1 MPKRVHLSDG
11 DREWTAE
18 VTASDVTLAGE
29 DHAFVVHP
37 EDDGRFRV
45 ESADSPVTGIAATSG
60 DVVWV
65 AIEGE
70 VFEFRAV
77 TGSGRRGRPSAR
89 DQDAF
94 TPPMPATVV
103 RILVKPGDAVR
114 NGDVLIALEAMKME
128 LPIRAPRDG
137 VVNAIHCQEGDLV
150 QPGTL
155 LLEFTRNGAMGQ

>member
-1 MPKRVHLSDG
+1 MPKRVHLAGG
-11 DREWTAE
+11 DREWTA
-18 VTASDVTLAGE
+18 DVTGNDVSFADE
-29 DHAFVVHP
+29 PRPVVVGP
-37 EDDGRFRV
+37 GDDGRFLID
-45 ESADSPVTGIAATSG
+45 AAGSPLTAIAAASG

-65 AIEGE
+65 GIEGD
-70 VFEFRAV
+70 VFEFRV
-77 TGSGRRGRPSAR
+77 TTGAARRGRASAR

-150 QPGTL
+150 QPGTVL
-155 LLEFTRNGAMGQ
+155 VEFTRNGAMGQ